1 MLRNISI
8 IHFHFKCQER
18 FTKRADWAEHIAEH
32 LRVDECSNR
41 QQNKAI
47 EQQEM
52 QPQTRAYGNYENV
65 MNRQLQI
72 IPGQEMEKSD
82 LGSGNL
88 QDASSVAEKEV
99 LKHFGDADAGLYDK
113 NKLRS
118 VKVENIDTDNDEERD
133 VTSPNVSSYYIFIK
147 LKREFPTQKK

>member
-1 MLRNISI
+1 MRNCFVCNKVVSYARKIFI
-8 IHFHFKCQER
+8 IHSHFKCQER

-47 EQQEM
+47 ERQEFK
-52 QPQTRAYGNYENV
+52 TKEDV

-72 IPGQEMEKSD
+72 IPSQEMEKSD

-88 QDASSVAEKEV
+88 RDASSFAEKEV

-133 VTSPNVSSYYIFIK
+133 VTSTNV
-147 LKREFPTQKK
+147 R